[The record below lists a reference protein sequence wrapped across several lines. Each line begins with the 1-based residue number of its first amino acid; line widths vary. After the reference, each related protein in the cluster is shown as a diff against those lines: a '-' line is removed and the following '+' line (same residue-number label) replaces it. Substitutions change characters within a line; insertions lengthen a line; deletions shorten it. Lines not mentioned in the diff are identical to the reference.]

1 MKLPECASD
10 RAMIPADPDNEGFD
24 TEDEELEYPYRR
36 DGRDGMTMQQ
46 DDLDKNRHRP
56 TMNNGVNGVI
66 KPDEEAYFAAR
77 CRYIF
82 LPTSL
87 NCRIY

>member
-1 MKLPECASD
+1 MKLPECATD
-10 RAMIPADPDNEGFD
+10 RAMPTIPADPDNEGFD
-24 TEDEELEYPYRR
+24 TEDEELEYSYRH
-36 DGRDGMTMQQ
+36 DGMTLQQ
-46 DDLDKNRHRP
+46 DDLDKNRHWP
-56 TMNNGVNGVI
+56 IMNNGVNGVT

-82 LPTSL
+82 LPTFL